1 MNIKCMEIII
11 CLLPWETH
19 SWSVGKYISWHYQG
33 KKVKVYVCL
42 YSHSWVYARTCK
54 SVFLCHL
61 HLCLCVC
68 VVVRVCVCF
77 CVSTRACVC
86 VCTKEICMYV
96 CINWRFFLCLCLCML
111 VCACVWSCV
120 SVCDTKRGKKT
131 GKVSKGTCLWRK
143 YDVIVWNVLRQFI
156 YWKEYTVKILK
167 GKDDEFVG
175 KIVISL
181 GINDFEITQRQTE
194 AHLWAPEGAILL

>member
-11 CLLPWETH
+11 YLLPWETH
-19 SWSVGKYISWHYQG
+19 SWSVGKYISWHYQS

-61 HLCLCVC
+61 HLCSCVC

-96 CINWRFFLCLCLCML
+96 CINWRFFY
-111 VCACVWSCV
+111 VCAYVCSCV
-120 SVCDTKRGKKT
+120 RVYGHAWVCAIQREVKRQVKSAREHVFEGNMT
-131 GKVSKGTCLWRK
+131 LSYEMCYVSL
-143 YDVIVWNVLRQFI
+143 FI
-156 YWKEYTVKILK
+156 EK
-167 GKDDEFVG
+167 
-175 KIVISL
+175 
-181 GINDFEITQRQTE
+181 N
-194 AHLWAPEGAILL
+194 ILLRFWNARMMNL